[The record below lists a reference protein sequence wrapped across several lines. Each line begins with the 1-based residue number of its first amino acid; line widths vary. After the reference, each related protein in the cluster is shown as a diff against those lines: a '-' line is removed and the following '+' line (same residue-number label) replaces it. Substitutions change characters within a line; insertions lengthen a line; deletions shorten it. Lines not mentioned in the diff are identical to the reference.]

1 MNISMFLEVVNLDG
15 ILAIHKEVGM
25 TSHDVVFKLRK
36 ILKTKKVGH
45 TGTLDPEVSGVLPIC
60 IGKATRVSDYVMES
74 GKTYKAEVTI
84 GVSTTTEDQTGD
96 IVEEK
101 NVNEN
106 IWSTDDIR
114 STINKLEG
122 EIEQIPP
129 MYSAVKVNGKKLYEY
144 ARQNIEVERPVR
156 KVFINSIELISEI
169 SYDNQTCKFEIEVE
183 CGKGTYI
190 RTLATQIGELL
201 GFPAHM
207 SHLIRLK
214 SGGFS
219 LEQAIKLDELR
230 QIVEQDKLQ
239 DVLLPLEYGLNGL
252 EKTTINDEE
261 IVKRI
266 QNGQKIEKQ
275 LIADHQFEGIFV
287 VWYGDKAIA
296 IMDTYE
302 KNNALYKPKK
312 VFL

>member
-1 MNISMFLEVVNLDG
+1 MDG

-60 IGKATRVSDYVMES
+60 VGKATRVSDYVMES
-74 GKTYKAEVTI
+74 GKSYRAEVTI
-84 GVSTTTEDQTGD
+84 GVSTTTEDQTGE
-96 IVEEK
+96 IVDQKRVDQNLWDKDEMIATLK
-101 NVNEN
+101 Q
-106 IWSTDDIR
+106 
-114 STINKLEG
+114 LEG
-122 EIEQIPP
+122 DIEQIPP

-156 KVFINSIELISEI
+156 RVHINSIDLISDIIYEN
-169 SYDNQTCKFEIEVE
+169 DTCKFEIEVE

-190 RTLATQIGELL
+190 RTLATQIGALL
-201 GFPAHM
+201 NYPAHM

-219 LEQAIKLDELR
+219 LEQAIKLDDLR
-230 QIVEQDKLQ
+230 EIVEQDKLQ
-239 DVLLPLEYGLNGL
+239 DVILPLEYGLNGL
-252 EKTTINDEE
+252 TKVTVHDKD
-261 IVKRI
+261 IVTRI
-266 QNGQKIEKQ
+266 QNGQKIEKS
-275 LIADHQFEGIFV
+275 LIDESKHDGEFV
-287 VWYGDKAIA
+287 VWYEDKAIA
-296 IMDTYE
+296 IMDTYD
-302 KNNALYKPKK
+302 KNETLYKPKK

>member
-1 MNISMFLEVVNLDG
+1 MDG

-60 IGKATRVSDYVMES
+60 VGKATRVSDYVMES
-74 GKTYKAEVTI
+74 GKSYRAEVTI
-84 GVSTTTEDQTGD
+84 GMSTTTEDQTGE
-96 IVEEK
+96 IVDQKRVDQNLWDKDEIIATLK
-101 NVNEN
+101 Q
-106 IWSTDDIR
+106 
-114 STINKLEG
+114 LEG
-122 EIEQIPP
+122 DIEQIPP

-156 KVFINSIELISEI
+156 RVHINSIDLISDIIYEN
-169 SYDNQTCKFEIEVE
+169 DTCKFEIEVE

-190 RTLATQIGELL
+190 RTLATQIGALL
-201 GFPAHM
+201 NYPAHM

-219 LEQAIKLDELR
+219 LEQAIKLDDLR
-230 QIVEQDKLQ
+230 EIVEQDKLQ
-239 DVLLPLEYGLNGL
+239 DVILPLEYGLNGL
-252 EKTTINDEE
+252 TKITVHDKN
-261 IVKRI
+261 IVTRI
-266 QNGQKIEKQ
+266 QNGQKIEKS
-275 LIADHQFEGIFV
+275 LIDESKHDGEFV
-287 VWYGDKAIA
+287 VWYKDKAIA
-296 IMDTYE
+296 IIDTYD
-302 KNNALYKPKK
+302 KNETLYKPKK

>member
-1 MNISMFLEVVNLDG
+1 MEVVNLDG

-60 IGKATRVSDYVMES
+60 VGKATRVSDYVMES
-74 GKTYKAEVTI
+74 GKSYRAEVTI
-84 GVSTTTEDQTGD
+84 GVSTTTEDQTGE
-96 IVEEK
+96 IVDQKRVDQNLWDKDEMIATLK
-101 NVNEN
+101 H
-106 IWSTDDIR
+106 
-114 STINKLEG
+114 LEG
-122 EIEQIPP
+122 DIEQIPP

-156 KVFINSIELISEI
+156 RVHINSIDLISDIIYEN
-169 SYDNQTCKFEIEVE
+169 DTCKFEIEVE

-190 RTLATQIGELL
+190 RTLATQIGALL
-201 GFPAHM
+201 NYPAHM

-219 LEQAIKLDELR
+219 LEQAIKLDDLR
-230 QIVEQDKLQ
+230 EIVEQDKLQ
-239 DVLLPLEYGLNGL
+239 DVILPLEYGLNGL
-252 EKTTINDEE
+252 TKVTVHDKD
-261 IVKRI
+261 IVTRI
-266 QNGQKIEKQ
+266 QNGQKIEKS
-275 LIADHQFEGIFV
+275 LIDESKHDGEFV
-287 VWYGDKAIA
+287 VWYEDKAIA
-296 IMDTYE
+296 IMDTYD
-302 KNNALYKPKK
+302 KNETLYKPKK

>member
-1 MNISMFLEVVNLDG
+1 MDG

-60 IGKATRVSDYVMES
+60 VGKATRVSDYVMES
-74 GKTYKAEVTI
+74 GKSYRAEVTI
-84 GVSTTTEDQTGD
+84 GMSTTTEDQTGE
-96 IVEEK
+96 IVDQKRVDQNLWDKDEIIATLK
-101 NVNEN
+101 Q
-106 IWSTDDIR
+106 
-114 STINKLEG
+114 LEG
-122 EIEQIPP
+122 DIEQIPP

-156 KVFINSIELISEI
+156 RVHINSIDLISDIIYEN
-169 SYDNQTCKFEIEVE
+169 DTCKFEIEVE

-190 RTLATQIGELL
+190 RTLATQIGALL
-201 GFPAHM
+201 NYPAHM

-219 LEQAIKLDELR
+219 LEQAIKLDDLR
-230 QIVEQDKLQ
+230 EIVEQDKLQ
-239 DVLLPLEYGLNGL
+239 DVILPLEYGLNGL
-252 EKTTINDEE
+252 TKITVHDKN
-261 IVKRI
+261 IVTRI
-266 QNGQKIEKQ
+266 QNGQKIEKS
-275 LIADHQFEGIFV
+275 LIDESKHDGEFV
-287 VWYGDKAIA
+287 VWYKDKAIA
-296 IMDTYE
+296 IMDTYD
-302 KNNALYKPKK
+302 KNEILYKPKK

>member
-1 MNISMFLEVVNLDG
+1 MDG

-60 IGKATRVSDYVMES
+60 VGKATRVSDYVMES
-74 GKTYKAEVTI
+74 GKSYRAEVTI
-84 GVSTTTEDQTGD
+84 GVSTTTEDQTGE
-96 IVEEK
+96 IVDQKRVDQNLWDKDEMIATLK
-101 NVNEN
+101 Q
-106 IWSTDDIR
+106 
-114 STINKLEG
+114 LEG
-122 EIEQIPP
+122 DIEQIPP

-156 KVFINSIELISEI
+156 RVHINSIDLISDI
-169 SYDNQTCKFEIEVE
+169 IYQNDTCKFEIEVE

-190 RTLATQIGELL
+190 RTLATQIGALL
-201 GFPAHM
+201 NYPAHM

-219 LEQAIKLDELR
+219 LEQAIKLDDLR
-230 QIVEQDKLQ
+230 EIVEQDKLQ
-239 DVLLPLEYGLNGL
+239 DVILPLEYGLNGL
-252 EKTTINDEE
+252 TKVTVHDKD
-261 IVKRI
+261 IVTRI
-266 QNGQKIEKQ
+266 QNGQKIEKS
-275 LIADHQFEGIFV
+275 LIDESKHDGEFV
-287 VWYGDKAIA
+287 VCYEDKAIA
-296 IMDTYE
+296 IMDTYD
-302 KNNALYKPKK
+302 KNETLYKPKK

>member
-1 MNISMFLEVVNLDG
+1 MDG

-60 IGKATRVSDYVMES
+60 VGKATRVSDYVMES
-74 GKTYKAEVTI
+74 GKSYRAEVTI
-84 GVSTTTEDQTGD
+84 GVSTTTEDQTGE
-96 IVEEK
+96 IVDQKRVDQNLWDKDEMIATLK
-101 NVNEN
+101 Q
-106 IWSTDDIR
+106 
-114 STINKLEG
+114 LEG
-122 EIEQIPP
+122 DIEQIPP

-156 KVFINSIELISEI
+156 RVHINSIDLISDIIYEN
-169 SYDNQTCKFEIEVE
+169 DTCKFEIEVE

-190 RTLATQIGELL
+190 RTLATQIGALL
-201 GFPAHM
+201 NYPAHM

-219 LEQAIKLDELR
+219 LEQAIKLDDLR
-230 QIVEQDKLQ
+230 KIVEQDKLQ
-239 DVLLPLEYGLNGL
+239 DVILPLEYGLNGL
-252 EKTTINDEE
+252 TKVTVHDKD
-261 IVKRI
+261 IVTRI
-266 QNGQKIEKQ
+266 QNGQKIEKS
-275 LIADHQFEGIFV
+275 LIDESKHDGEFV
-287 VWYGDKAIA
+287 VWYEDKAIA
-296 IMDTYE
+296 IMDTYD
-302 KNNALYKPKK
+302 KNETLYKPKK

>member
-1 MNISMFLEVVNLDG
+1 MDG

-60 IGKATRVSDYVMES
+60 VGKATRVSDYVMES
-74 GKTYKAEVTI
+74 GKSYRAEVTI
-84 GVSTTTEDQTGD
+84 GVSTTTEDQTGE
-96 IVEEK
+96 IVDQKRVDQNLWDKDEIIATLK
-101 NVNEN
+101 Q
-106 IWSTDDIR
+106 
-114 STINKLEG
+114 LEG
-122 EIEQIPP
+122 DIEQIPP

-156 KVFINSIELISEI
+156 RVHINSIDLISDIIYEN
-169 SYDNQTCKFEIEVE
+169 DTCKFEIEVE

-190 RTLATQIGELL
+190 RTLATQIGALL
-201 GFPAHM
+201 NYPAHM

-219 LEQAIKLDELR
+219 LEQAIKLDDLR
-230 QIVEQDKLQ
+230 EIVEQDKLQ
-239 DVLLPLEYGLNGL
+239 DVILPLEYGLNGL
-252 EKTTINDEE
+252 TKITVHDKN
-261 IVKRI
+261 IVTRI
-266 QNGQKIEKQ
+266 QNGQKIEKS
-275 LIADHQFEGIFV
+275 LIDESKHDGEFV
-287 VWYGDKAIA
+287 VWYKDKAIA
-296 IMDTYE
+296 IMDTYD
-302 KNNALYKPKK
+302 KNETLYKPKK

>member
-1 MNISMFLEVVNLDG
+1 MEVVNLDG

-60 IGKATRVSDYVMES
+60 VGKATRVSDYVMES
-74 GKTYKAEVTI
+74 GKSYRAEVTI
-84 GVSTTTEDQTGD
+84 GMSTTTEDQTGE
-96 IVEEK
+96 IVDQK
-101 NVNEN
+101 RVNQNLWDKDEM
-106 IWSTDDIR
+106 IATL
-114 STINKLEG
+114 KQLEG
-122 EIEQIPP
+122 DIEQIPP

-156 KVFINSIELISEI
+156 RVHINSIDLISDIIYEN
-169 SYDNQTCKFEIEVE
+169 DTCKFEIEVE

-190 RTLATQIGELL
+190 RTLATQIGALL
-201 GFPAHM
+201 NYPAHM

-219 LEQAIKLDELR
+219 LEQAIKLDDLR
-230 QIVEQDKLQ
+230 EIVEQDKLQ
-239 DVLLPLEYGLNGL
+239 DVILPLEYGLNGL
-252 EKTTINDEE
+252 TKITVHDKN
-261 IVKRI
+261 IVTRI
-266 QNGQKIEKQ
+266 QNGQKIEKS
-275 LIADHQFEGIFV
+275 LIDESKHDGEFV
-287 VWYGDKAIA
+287 VWYKDKAIA
-296 IMDTYE
+296 IMDTYD
-302 KNNALYKPKK
+302 KNETLYKPKK

>member
-1 MNISMFLEVVNLDG
+1 MDG

-106 IWSTDDIR
+106 TWSTDDIR

-169 SYDNQTCKFEIEVE
+169 LYDNQTCKFEIEVE

>member
-1 MNISMFLEVVNLDG
+1 MDG

-60 IGKATRVSDYVMES
+60 VGKATRVSDYVMES
-74 GKTYKAEVTI
+74 GKSYRAEVTI
-84 GVSTTTEDQTGD
+84 GMSTTTEDQTGE
-96 IVEEK
+96 IVDQKRVDQNLWDKDEIIATLK
-101 NVNEN
+101 Q
-106 IWSTDDIR
+106 
-114 STINKLEG
+114 LEG
-122 EIEQIPP
+122 DIEQIPP

-156 KVFINSIELISEI
+156 RVHINSIDLISDIIYEN
-169 SYDNQTCKFEIEVE
+169 DTCKFEIEVE

-190 RTLATQIGELL
+190 RTLATQIGALL
-201 GFPAHM
+201 NYPAHM

-219 LEQAIKLDELR
+219 LEQAIKLDDLR
-230 QIVEQDKLQ
+230 EIVEQDKLQ
-239 DVLLPLEYGLNGL
+239 DVILPLEYGLNGL
-252 EKTTINDEE
+252 TE
-261 IVKRI
+261 ITVHDKNIVTRI
-266 QNGQKIEKQ
+266 QNGQKIEKS
-275 LIADHQFEGIFV
+275 LIDESKHDGEFV
-287 VWYGDKAIA
+287 VWYKDKAIA
-296 IMDTYE
+296 IMDTYD
-302 KNNALYKPKK
+302 KNETLYKPKK

>member
-1 MNISMFLEVVNLDG
+1 MDG

-60 IGKATRVSDYVMES
+60 VGKATRVSDYVMES
-74 GKTYKAEVTI
+74 GKSYRAEVTI
-84 GVSTTTEDQTGD
+84 GMSTTTEDQTGE
-96 IVEEK
+96 IVDQKRVDQNLWDKDEIIATLK
-101 NVNEN
+101 Q
-106 IWSTDDIR
+106 
-114 STINKLEG
+114 LEG
-122 EIEQIPP
+122 DIEQIPP

-156 KVFINSIELISEI
+156 RVHINSIDLISDIIYENDT
-169 SYDNQTCKFEIEVE
+169 SKFEIEVE

-190 RTLATQIGELL
+190 RTLATQIGALL
-201 GFPAHM
+201 NYPAHM

-219 LEQAIKLDELR
+219 LEQAIKLDDLR
-230 QIVEQDKLQ
+230 EIVEQDKLQ
-239 DVLLPLEYGLNGL
+239 DVILPLEYGLNGL
-252 EKTTINDEE
+252 TKITVHDKN
-261 IVKRI
+261 IVTRI
-266 QNGQKIEKQ
+266 QNGQKIEKS
-275 LIADHQFEGIFV
+275 LIDESKHDGEFV
-287 VWYGDKAIA
+287 VWYKDKAIA
-296 IMDTYE
+296 IMDTYD
-302 KNNALYKPKK
+302 KNETLYKPKK

>member
-1 MNISMFLEVVNLDG
+1 MDG

-74 GKTYKAEVTI
+74 GKKYKAEVTI
-84 GVSTTTEDQTGD
+84 GFSTTTEDQTGEL
-96 IVEEK
+96 VEQK
-101 NVNEN
+101 IVNEHT
-106 IWSTDDIR
+106 WSTEDIR
-114 STINKLEG
+114 STLNKLVG

-156 KVFINSIELISEI
+156 KVVINSIELTSEI
-169 SYDNQTCKFEIEVE
+169 SYVDQICKFEIEVE

-190 RTLATQIGELL
+190 RTLATQVGELL
-201 GFPAHM
+201 SFPAHM

-219 LEQAIKLDELR
+219 LDQAVKLDDLR
-230 QIVEQDKLQ
+230 EIVEQDKLQ
-239 DVLLPLEYGLNGL
+239 NVLLPLEYGLNGL
-252 EKTTINDEE
+252 ENITINDED

-266 QNGQKIEKQ
+266 QNGQKIEKH
-275 LIADHQFEGIFV
+275 LIDEHKHDGIFV
-287 VWYGDKAIA
+287 VWYEEKAIA

-302 KNNALYKPKK
+302 KNSALYKPKK

>member
-1 MNISMFLEVVNLDG
+1 MDG

-74 GKTYKAEVTI
+74 GKKYVAEVSI
-84 GVSTTTEDQTGD
+84 GKSTTTEDQTGEVVSTKDVEDNKWNKRD
-96 IVEEK
+96 IEAALTQL
-101 NVNEN
+101 
-106 IWSTDDIR
+106 I
-114 STINKLEG
+114 G

-156 KVFINSIELISEI
+156 KVFIKNIDLLTDITYE
-169 SYDNQTCKFEIEVE
+169 DNQCKFKVEID

-201 GFPAHM
+201 QYPAHM
-207 SHLIRLK
+207 SHLIRTN

-230 QIVEQDKLQ
+230 DIVEQDRLQ
-239 DVLLPLEYGLNGL
+239 EVLLPLEYGLNGL
-252 EKTTINDEE
+252 DKEIIFEQE

-266 QNGQKIEKQ
+266 QNGQKIAK
-275 LIADHQFEGIFV
+275 HHFENEHIQEFV
-287 VWYGDKAIA
+287 VWYDDKAIA
-296 IMDTYE
+296 IMDTYD
-302 KNNALYKPKK
+302 KNNELYKPKK

>member
-1 MNISMFLEVVNLDG
+1 MDG

-74 GKTYKAEVTI
+74 GKHYKAEVTI
-84 GVSTTTEDQTGD
+84 GQSTTTEDQTGD
-96 IVEEK
+96 VVAEQDIA
-101 NVNEN
+101 EN
-106 IWSTDDIR
+106 AWSISDIKHALNQL
-114 STINKLEG
+114 IG

-156 KVFINSIELISEI
+156 KVFINNIELTSDLTFE
-169 SYDNQTCKFEIEVE
+169 DNVCKFQIEIE

-201 GFPAHM
+201 NSPAHM
-207 SHLIRLK
+207 SHLVRTK

-219 LEQAIKLDELR
+219 IDQAIKLDELR
-230 QIVEQDKLQ
+230 EIVEQDRLQ

-252 EKTTINDEE
+252 DSETLEDADI
-261 IVKRI
+261 IKRI
-266 QNGQKIEKQ
+266 QNGQKIEK
-275 LIADHQFEGIFV
+275 HHFNNEFNKEFV
-287 VWYGDKAIA
+287 VWYQDKAVA
-296 IMDTYE
+296 IMETYE
-302 KNNALYKPKK
+302 KNNDLYKPKK

>member
-1 MNISMFLEVVNLDG
+1 MGVINLDG
-15 ILAIHKEVGM
+15 ILAIHKEIGM

-74 GKTYKAEVTI
+74 GKQYRAEVTI
-84 GVSTTTEDQTGD
+84 GMSTTTEDQTGD
-96 IVEEK
+96 IVEERP
-101 NVNEN
+101 VSDAV
-106 IWSTDDIR
+106 WTVSDIEQVLKQL
-114 STINKLEG
+114 TG

-156 KVFINSIELISEI
+156 KVHISEI
-169 SYDNQTCKFEIEVE
+169 NLISDLTFENQTCKFEIEVE

-201 GFPAHM
+201 GYPAHM
-207 SHLIRLK
+207 SHLVRLK

-219 LEQAIKLDELR
+219 LNEAVKLDELV

-252 EKTTINDEE
+252 EKVVINDEQL
-261 IVKRI
+261 VKRI
-266 QNGQKIEKQ
+266 QNGQKIDKQ
-275 LIADHQFEGIFV
+275 LLDAKQSEQFV
-287 VWYGDKAIA
+287 VWYNDKAIA
-296 IMDTYE
+296 IMDTYD
-302 KNNALYKPKK
+302 KNQSLYKPKK

>member
-1 MNISMFLEVVNLDG
+1 MEVVNLDG

-60 IGKATRVSDYVMES
+60 VGKATRVSDYVMES
-74 GKTYKAEVTI
+74 GKSYRAEVTI
-84 GVSTTTEDQTGD
+84 GMSTTTEDQTGE
-96 IVEEK
+96 IVDQKRVDQNLWDKDEIIATLK
-101 NVNEN
+101 Q
-106 IWSTDDIR
+106 
-114 STINKLEG
+114 LEG
-122 EIEQIPP
+122 DIEQIPP

-156 KVFINSIELISEI
+156 RVHINSIDLISDIIYEN
-169 SYDNQTCKFEIEVE
+169 DTCKFEIEVE

-190 RTLATQIGELL
+190 RTLATQIGALL
-201 GFPAHM
+201 NYPAHM

-219 LEQAIKLDELR
+219 LEQAIKLDDLR
-230 QIVEQDKLQ
+230 EIVEQDKLQ
-239 DVLLPLEYGLNGL
+239 DVILPLEYGLNGL
-252 EKTTINDEE
+252 TKITVHDKN
-261 IVKRI
+261 IVTRI
-266 QNGQKIEKQ
+266 QNGQKIEKS
-275 LIADHQFEGIFV
+275 LIDESKHDGEFV
-287 VWYGDKAIA
+287 VWYEDKAIA
-296 IMDTYE
+296 IMDTYD
-302 KNNALYKPKK
+302 KNETLYKPKK

>member
-1 MNISMFLEVVNLDG
+1 MDG

-74 GKTYKAEVTI
+74 GKKYKAEVTI
-84 GVSTTTEDQTGD
+84 GFSTTTEDQTGEL
-96 IVEEK
+96 VEQK
-101 NVNEN
+101 IVNEHT
-106 IWSTDDIR
+106 WSTENIR
-114 STINKLEG
+114 STLNKLVG

-156 KVFINSIELISEI
+156 KVFINSIELTSEI
-169 SYDNQTCKFEIEVE
+169 SYVDQICKFEIEVE

-190 RTLATQIGELL
+190 RTLATQVGELL

-219 LEQAIKLDELR
+219 LDQAVKLDDLR
-230 QIVEQDKLQ
+230 EIVEQDKLQ
-239 DVLLPLEYGLNGL
+239 NVLLPLEYGLNGL
-252 EKTTINDEE
+252 EKITINDED

-266 QNGQKIEKQ
+266 QNGQKIEKH
-275 LIADHQFEGIFV
+275 LIDEHKHDGIFV
-287 VWYGDKAIA
+287 VWYEEKAIA

-302 KNNALYKPKK
+302 KNSALYKPKK

>member
-1 MNISMFLEVVNLDG
+1 MDG

-60 IGKATRVSDYVMES
+60 VGKATRVSDYVMES
-74 GKTYKAEVTI
+74 GKSYRTEVTI
-84 GVSTTTEDQTGD
+84 GVSTTTEDQTGE
-96 IVEEK
+96 IVDQKRVDQNLWDKDEMIATLK
-101 NVNEN
+101 Q
-106 IWSTDDIR
+106 
-114 STINKLEG
+114 LEG
-122 EIEQIPP
+122 DIEQIPP

-156 KVFINSIELISEI
+156 RVHINSIDLISDIIYEN
-169 SYDNQTCKFEIEVE
+169 DTCKFEIEVE

-190 RTLATQIGELL
+190 RTLATQIGALL
-201 GFPAHM
+201 NYPAHM

-219 LEQAIKLDELR
+219 LEQAIKLDDLR
-230 QIVEQDKLQ
+230 EIVEQDKLQ
-239 DVLLPLEYGLNGL
+239 DVILPLEYGLNGL
-252 EKTTINDEE
+252 TKVTVHDKD
-261 IVKRI
+261 IVTRI
-266 QNGQKIEKQ
+266 QNGQKIEKS
-275 LIADHQFEGIFV
+275 LIDESKHDGEFV
-287 VWYGDKAIA
+287 VWYEDKAIA
-296 IMDTYE
+296 IMDTYD
-302 KNNALYKPKK
+302 KNETLYKPKK

>member
-1 MNISMFLEVVNLDG
+1 MDG

-45 TGTLDPEVSGVLPIC
+45 TGTLDPEVSGVLPMC
-60 IGKATRVSDYVMES
+60 VGKATRVSDYVMES
-74 GKTYKAEVTI
+74 GKTYIAEVTI
-84 GVSTTTEDQTGD
+84 GQSTTTLDQTGE
-96 IVEEK
+96 IVEK
-101 NVNEN
+101 KAVVEN
-106 IWSTDDIR
+106 TWCTDDIS
-114 STINKLEG
+114 STLNKLVG

-156 KVFINSIELISEI
+156 KVFINNIELTSDV
-169 SYDNQTCKFEIEVE
+169 SYDNQTCKFEVEVE

-201 GFPAHM
+201 GYPAHM
-207 SHLIRLK
+207 SHLVRLK

-219 LEQAIKLDELR
+219 LNQSITLDNLR
-230 QIVEQDKLQ
+230 EIVEQDKLQ
-239 DVLLPLEYGLNGL
+239 EVLLPLEYGLNGL
-252 EKTTINDEE
+252 QKIIVEDASL
-261 IVKRI
+261 VKRI
-266 QNGQKIEKQ
+266 QNGQKIMRTDLNTNIDGE
-275 LIADHQFEGIFV
+275 FV
-287 VWYGDKAIA
+287 VWYKEHAIA
-296 IMDTYE
+296 IMEPYE
-302 KNNALYKPKK
+302 KNNDLYKPKK

>member
-1 MNISMFLEVVNLDG
+1 MEVVNLDG

-60 IGKATRVSDYVMES
+60 VGKATRVSDYVMES
-74 GKTYKAEVTI
+74 GKSYRAEVTI
-84 GVSTTTEDQTGD
+84 GMSTTTEDQTGE
-96 IVEEK
+96 IVDQKRVDQNLWDKDEIIATLK
-101 NVNEN
+101 Q
-106 IWSTDDIR
+106 
-114 STINKLEG
+114 LECD
-122 EIEQIPP
+122 IEQIPP

-156 KVFINSIELISEI
+156 RVHINSIDLISDIIYEN
-169 SYDNQTCKFEIEVE
+169 DTCKFEIEVE

-190 RTLATQIGELL
+190 RTLATQIGALL
-201 GFPAHM
+201 NYPAHM

-219 LEQAIKLDELR
+219 LEQAIKLDDLR
-230 QIVEQDKLQ
+230 EIVEQDKLQ
-239 DVLLPLEYGLNGL
+239 DVILPLEYGLNGL
-252 EKTTINDEE
+252 TKITVHDKN
-261 IVKRI
+261 IVTRI
-266 QNGQKIEKQ
+266 QNGQKIEKS
-275 LIADHQFEGIFV
+275 LIDESKHDGEFV
-287 VWYGDKAIA
+287 VWYKDKAIA
-296 IMDTYE
+296 IMDTYD
-302 KNNALYKPKK
+302 KNETLYKPKK

>member
-1 MNISMFLEVVNLDG
+1 MEVVNLNG

-60 IGKATRVSDYVMES
+60 VGKATRVSDYVMES
-74 GKTYKAEVTI
+74 GKSYRAEVTI
-84 GVSTTTEDQTGD
+84 GMSTTTEDQTGE
-96 IVEEK
+96 IVDQKRVDQNLRDKDEIIATLK
-101 NVNEN
+101 Q
-106 IWSTDDIR
+106 
-114 STINKLEG
+114 LEG
-122 EIEQIPP
+122 DIEQIPP

-156 KVFINSIELISEI
+156 RVHINSIDLISDIIYEN
-169 SYDNQTCKFEIEVE
+169 DTCKFEIEVE

-190 RTLATQIGELL
+190 RTLATQIGALL
-201 GFPAHM
+201 NYPAHM

-219 LEQAIKLDELR
+219 LEQAIKLDDLR
-230 QIVEQDKLQ
+230 EIVEQDKLQ
-239 DVLLPLEYGLNGL
+239 DVILPLEYGLNGL
-252 EKTTINDEE
+252 TKITVHDKN
-261 IVKRI
+261 IVTRI
-266 QNGQKIEKQ
+266 QNGQKIEKS
-275 LIADHQFEGIFV
+275 LIDESKHDGEFV
-287 VWYGDKAIA
+287 VWYKDKAIA
-296 IMDTYE
+296 IMDTYD
-302 KNNALYKPKK
+302 KNETLYKPKK